1 MKKIAL
7 ILSLLTTQAFA
18 DEVLT
23 PEERI
28 VALTLL
34 GEARGEKEI
43 GMFAVG
49 CVIQKRALERNLTPK
64 QVCLEHRQF
73 KVWTGK
79 KERDLMHLWKAD
91 PKMVAYARK
100 LARYICSKTHRLA
113 DATNGANHFCHI
125 NSYPY
130 WIKGK
135 KPVKI
140 IGKHKFYKL

>member
-1 MKKIAL
+1 MKKIIACL
-7 ILSLLTTQAFA
+7 LLSFQLPA

-23 PEERI
+23 QEERI

-49 CVIQKRALERNLTPK
+49 CVIQKRVLERNLTPK
-64 QVCLEHRQF
+64 QVCLERKQF
-73 KVWTGK
+73 DVWTGK
-79 KERDLMHLWKAD
+79 KERDLMYLWKAD
-91 PKMVAYARK
+91 PKMVAYARR

-113 DATNGANHFCHI
+113 DATNGANHFCHV
-125 NSYPY
+125 NSYNY

-135 KPVKI
+135 KPSKI
-140 IGKHKFYKL
+140 IGRHKFFKL

>member
-1 MKKIAL
+1 MKKIIAC
-7 ILSLLTTQAFA
+7 LLLCSIQLPA
-18 DEVLT
+18 DEALT
-23 PEERI
+23 QEERI

-135 KPVKI
+135 KPTKI
-140 IGKHKFYKL
+140 IGKHKFFNL